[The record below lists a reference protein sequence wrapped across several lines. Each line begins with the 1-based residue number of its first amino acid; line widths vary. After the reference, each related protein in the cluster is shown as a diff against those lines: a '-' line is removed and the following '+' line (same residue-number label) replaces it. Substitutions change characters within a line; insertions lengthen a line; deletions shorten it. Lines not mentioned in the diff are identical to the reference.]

1 MTIRLYS
8 VSEVEIEAAIDG
20 SKIQSIGGGVYPRL
34 CLGIELNVKGDS
46 FPVTDARYSIYL
58 GTVIAELVV
67 GNEKISDSLPKSLDR
82 LCYNYDFCENL
93 YLEFPLDLRRVEW
106 LERQRQGITISAL
119 IRLRISIL
127 TLGVQRGASDEP
139 KPPVAFRDAAYVNG
153 DVPFDIPEAHWREK
167 VLPGLGYG
175 KVMTIELPVISME
188 SCKALEHSFKALEK
202 AQRHF
207 SYGMYD
213 DAVGA
218 CRVALEQFFEPMDKG
233 DGSGKIIPKLKK
245 SWESQLGK
253 ASYEWLDASLSAI
266 KDAANK
272 PHHSPNEHFDRLGA
286 QMLLTVTTALI
297 SYAAQQ
303 ASSNAVA

>member
-1 MTIRLYS
+1 M
-8 VSEVEIEAAIDG
+8 AARF
-20 SKIQSIGGGVYPRL
+20 SL
-34 CLGIELNVKGDS
+34 LG
-46 FPVTDARYSIYL
+46 
-58 GTVIAELVV
+58 
-67 GNEKISDSLPKSLDR
+67 
-82 LCYNYDFCENL
+82 
-93 YLEFPLDLRRVEW
+93 
-106 LERQRQGITISAL
+106 
-119 IRLRISIL
+119 
-127 TLGVQRGASDEP
+127 
-139 KPPVAFRDAAYVNG
+139 
-153 DVPFDIPEAHWREK
+153 REK
-167 VLPGLGYG
+167 VLPRLGYG
-175 KVMTIELPVISME
+175 KVMAIELPVISIE

-233 DGSGKIIPKLKK
+233 DGSGKTIPKLKK

-253 ASYEWLDASLSAI
+253 ASYEWLNTSISSI

-272 PHHSPNEHFDRLGA
+272 PHHSANDHFDRFGA

-303 ASSNAVA
+303 VSTEAVTQQ